1 MKKLIA
7 ALFLACILAGSAQA
21 QTHVSKNEK
30 ADDAPKPIL
39 SSADPAADS
48 IAFAKVRARMDS
60 IRKYRPTVGLVLA
73 GGGARGLAHLG
84 VIKLMEEM
92 GIPVDVVTGTS
103 MGGLVGGLYALGYK
117 HDQLDSLV
125 RAIEWPIMMSD
136 NVPDEYVRFKT
147 RQYRDKYIIRIPHH
161 YDDEDLAVRLKNERI
176 ADKMA
181 AESGHNSADML
192 NESISRM
199 GLGMPDGFL
208 YGLNVR
214 NMLSSVSVGYQDS
227 ISFADLPI
235 PYACVATDLYAMTPK
250 YWTSGSITD
259 ALRST
264 MAIPFYFRAVRQN
277 GEVLLD
283 GGMRNNFPVDL
294 ARTMGADI
302 IIGSDMSIHR
312 ELNEL
317 NSPVDFLLQT
327 ITLLASSA
335 NGPAREILTQGKN
348 FGVHH
353 ELKGYTMLSFDDA
366 SVDDI
371 IDQGYKNALAHK
383 EEFEAVA
390 ACVAGKTNSAVV
402 ASHPAAL
409 NLAQTKV
416 KVGDVRFRGIKE
428 REKRW
433 ILHSKDY
440 PADGMYDRAIIERM
454 LNSIYGSNA
463 FESVTYHL
471 EGAEE
476 PYTLVF
482 DCQKGQTN
490 DFAVGIR
497 ADTDETV
504 AIALRYGLGT
514 RRLTGMRMT
523 ADLKLGSNPSLVVD
537 WGTKSRIGLPSYG
550 IVGRMGLTNATV
562 GWTGDTHEQLFY
574 TAVDGY
580 LEDSRLRKG
589 SLRVGVTAE
598 MNPYE
603 HKLGY
608 ADLNLGW
615 DWRSFWLSCFGTFR
629 HDTFDDGYFPTR
641 GIRLYAD
648 GRYVFYG
655 RKPPKGLDYPDDF
668 EYHPD
673 DDIDDGTGGNDG
685 NAGAGFSFPTRAGD
699 VLLDELSEGPGPGP
713 DNNDFWNRRDP
724 VKPYFSLM
732 GSVEAAFTIGQDFT
746 VQPILYFGY
755 NSTDSEDMN
764 FRHPVVVGGF
774 MANRYAEHQIP
785 FFGFSHG
792 FRSSSRFTLMPQLD
806 LRYRFLRKNYVTARG
821 ALFMRDS
828 DFKFVFMGHQLWAAG
843 VEYARQSIIGPL
855 RVAAQYCDVGG
866 FSIYASIGFDF

>member
-1 MKKLIA
+1 MKRLIA
-7 ALFLACILAGSAQA
+7 ALFTACALVGSAQA
-21 QTHVSKNEK
+21 QIQDFEQVLQNAHEK
-30 ADDAPKPIL
+30 TYKPIL
-39 SSADPAADS
+39 ESAHPEADS
-48 IAFAKVRARMDS
+48 LAFLKVRARMDS
-60 IRKYRPTVGLVLA
+60 IRQYRPTVGLVLA

-84 VIKLMEEM
+84 VIKLIEEL

-103 MGGLVGGLYALGYK
+103 MGGLVGGLYALGYR

-136 NVPDEYVRFKT
+136 DVPSEYIGYKL
-147 RQYRDKYIIRIPHH
+147 RQYRETYALRVPHH
-161 YDDEDLAVRLKNERI
+161 YDDEDLADRLKNERI

-181 AESGHNSADML
+181 AESGHSSADML

-214 NMLSSVSVGYQDS
+214 NMLSSVTVSYQDS

-235 PYACVATDLYAMTPK
+235 PYACVATDLYAMAPK

-283 GGMRNNFPVDL
+283 GGMRNNYPVDI
-294 ARTMGADI
+294 AKAMGADI

-335 NGPAREILTQGKN
+335 NGPARKLLDV
-348 FGVHH
+348 GVHH

-371 IDQGYKNALAHK
+371 IDQGYQNAIQQKDL
-383 EEFEAVA
+383 FESIAKL
-390 ACVAGKTNSAVV
+390 VAGKRTPEVV
-402 ASHPAAL
+402 SHPAAL
-409 NLAQTKV
+409 NLAQKKV
-416 KVGDVRFRGIKE
+416 KVSEVKFLGIKE

-433 ILHSKDY
+433 ILHPKDY
-440 PADGMYDRAIIERM
+440 PADSMYDRTIIERL
-454 LNSIYGSNA
+454 LNSIYGTNA

-471 EGAEE
+471 EGDKE

-482 DCQKGQTN
+482 ECQKGQTN
-490 DFAVGIR
+490 DLAIGLR

-504 AIALRYGLGT
+504 AVALHYGLGT
-514 RRLTGMRMT
+514 RRLTGMRMS
-523 ADLKLGSNPSLVVD
+523 ADLKLGTNPALTVD

-550 IVGRMGLTNATV
+550 IVLRTGLMNATV
-562 GWTGDTHEQLFY
+562 GWANNTHEKLFHA
-574 TAVDGY
+574 AVDGY
-580 LEDSRLRKG
+580 LEDSRLRNG

-598 MNPYE
+598 MNPFE
-603 HKLGY
+603 HRLGY
-608 ADLNLGW
+608 TDHDNGW
-615 DWRSFWLSCFGTFR
+615 DWRSLWLSGFGTFK

-641 GIRLYAD
+641 GVRVLVN

-655 RKPPKGLDYPDDF
+655 RKKPDNYWDQAW

-673 DDIDDGTGGNDG
+673 DDLDDGDYDDGTQGD
-685 NAGAGFSFPTRAGD
+685 AAGFQFPTRADGD
-699 VLLDELSEGPGPGP
+699 TSDESEGGPEIP
-713 DNNDFWNRRDP
+713 DDWFARRDP
-724 VKPYFSLM
+724 VHPYFSLM
-732 GSVEAAFTIGQDFT
+732 GSVEAAFSIGENFT
-746 VQPILYFGY
+746 VQPAVYFGF
-755 NSTDSEDMN
+755 NSLEPEQMN
-764 FRHPVVVGGF
+764 FRHAVVVGGF
-774 MANRYAEHQIP
+774 LPNRYAERQIP
-785 FFGFSHG
+785 FFGFPLG
-792 FRSSSRFTLMPQLD
+792 FRETTKLTLIPQLD
-806 LRYRFLRKNYVTARG
+806 LRYRFLRKNYATARAG
-821 ALFMRDS
+821 VFIRDS
-828 DFKFVFMGHQLWAAG
+828 EFKYLFLGSKVYAFGA
-843 VEYARQSIIGPL
+843 EYARQTIVGPL
-855 RVAAQYCDVGG
+855 RVAAQWCNITGLTA
-866 FSIYASIGFDF
+866 YASIGFNF

>member
-1 MKKLIA
+1 MKRLIA
-7 ALFLACILAGSAQA
+7 ALFTACALMGSAQA
-21 QTHVSKNEK
+21 QNQDFEQILQNAHERTY
-30 ADDAPKPIL
+30 KPIL
-39 SSADPAADS
+39 ESAHPEADS
-48 IAFAKVRARMDS
+48 LAFLKVRARMDS
-60 IRKYRPTVGLVLA
+60 IRQYRPTVGLVLA

-84 VIKLMEEM
+84 VIKLIEEL
-92 GIPVDVVTGTS
+92 GIPVDIVTGTS

-136 NVPDEYVRFKT
+136 DVPTEYIGYKL
-147 RQYRDKYIIRIPHH
+147 RQYRETYALRIPHH
-161 YDDEDLAVRLKNERI
+161 YDDEDLADRLKNERI

-181 AESGHNSADML
+181 AESGHSSADML

-214 NMLSSVSVGYQDS
+214 NMLSSVTVGYQDS

-264 MAIPFYFRAVRQN
+264 MAIPFYFRAVRKN

-283 GGMRNNFPVDL
+283 GGMRNNYPVDI
-294 ARTMGADI
+294 AKAMGADI

-335 NGPAREILTQGKN
+335 NGPARKLLDV
-348 FGVHH
+348 GVHH

-371 IDQGYKNALAHK
+371 IDQGYLNAIQQK
-383 EEFEAVA
+383 ELFEAIA
-390 ACVAGKTNSAVV
+390 KLVAGKRKPEV

-409 NLAQTKV
+409 NLAQKKV
-416 KVGDVRFRGIKE
+416 KVSEVKFLGIKE
-428 REKRW
+428 REQRW
-433 ILHSKDY
+433 ILHPKDY
-440 PADGMYDRAIIERM
+440 PADGMYDRTIIERL
-454 LNSIYGSNA
+454 LNSIYGTNA

-471 EGAEE
+471 EGSEE

-482 DCQKGQTN
+482 ECQKGQTN
-490 DFAVGIR
+490 DLAVGLR

-504 AIALRYGLGT
+504 AVALHSGLGT
-514 RRLTGMRMT
+514 RRLTGMRMS
-523 ADLKLGSNPSLVVD
+523 ADLKLGTNPALTVD

-550 IVGRMGLTNATV
+550 IVLRTGLTSATV
-562 GWTGDTHEQLFY
+562 GWASDTHEKLFHA
-574 TAVDGY
+574 AVDGY

-589 SLRVGVTAE
+589 SVRVGVTAE

-603 HKLGY
+603 HRLGY
-608 ADLNLGW
+608 TDYNLGW
-615 DWRSFWLSCFGTFR
+615 DLRSFWLSGFGTFK

-641 GIRLYAD
+641 GVRLLVD
-648 GRYVFYG
+648 GRYVFCG
-655 RKPPKGLDYPDDF
+655 RKKPDNYWDQAW

-673 DDIDDGTGGNDG
+673 DDLDDGDFDDG
-685 NAGAGFSFPTRAGD
+685 DQGDAAGFQFATRADDDASG
-699 VLLDELSEGPGPGP
+699 ESEGPGPEVP
-713 DNNDFWNRRDP
+713 DDWITRRDP
-724 VKPYFSLM
+724 VHPYFSLM
-732 GSVEAAFTIGQDFT
+732 ASFEAAFTIGQNFT
-746 VQPILYFGY
+746 IQPIVFFGY
-755 NSTDSEDMN
+755 NSLEREQMN
-764 FRHPVVVGGF
+764 FRHTVVVGGF
-774 MANRYAEHQIP
+774 LQNRYAERQIP
-785 FFGFSHG
+785 FFGFPIG
-792 FRSSSRFTLMPQLD
+792 FRETTKLTLVPQLD
-806 LRYRFLRKNYVTARG
+806 FRYRFLRKNYATARAG
-821 ALFMRDS
+821 VFMRDYTLKYLFLGS
-828 DFKFVFMGHQLWAAG
+828 KVYAFGA
-843 VEYARQSIIGPL
+843 EYARQTIVGPL
-855 RVAAQYCDVGG
+855 RVAAQWCNITG
-866 FSIYASIGFDF
+866 FTTYASIGFTF

>member
-1 MKKLIA
+1 MHRNIFVSLLIELKPQVFTMKKLIA
-7 ALFLACILAGSAQA
+7 ALFFVGVLMGRAQA
-21 QTHVSKNEK
+21 Q
-30 ADDAPKPIL
+30 DFKPIL
-39 SSADPAADS
+39 ESSHPEADS
-48 IAFAKVRARMDS
+48 AAFAKVRARMDS
-60 IRKYRPTVGLVLA
+60 IRQYRPTVGLVLA

-84 VIKLMEEM
+84 VIKYMEEL
-92 GIPVDVVTGTS
+92 GIPVDIVTGTS

-136 NVPDEYVRFKT
+136 DIPSEYIGYKLRKY
-147 RQYRDKYIIRIPHH
+147 REQYVLRLPHH

-199 GLGMPDGFL
+199 GFGMPDGFL

-214 NMLSSVSVGYQDS
+214 NMLSSVTVGYQDS
-227 ISFADLPI
+227 LSFADLPV

-283 GGMRNNFPVDL
+283 GGMRNNYPVDI
-294 ARTMGADI
+294 AKAMGADI

-335 NGPAREILTQGKN
+335 NGPARKLLDL
-348 FGVHH
+348 GVHH

-371 IDQGYKNALAHK
+371 IDQGYQNATQQK
-383 EEFEAVA
+383 ELFESIAQA
-390 ACVAGKTNSAVV
+390 VAGKRKPEIAC
-402 ASHPAAL
+402 HPAAL
-409 NLAQTKV
+409 NIALQKV
-416 KVGDVRFRGIKE
+416 KVSEVKFLGIKE
-428 REKRW
+428 REQRW
-433 ILHSKDY
+433 ILHPKDY
-440 PADGMYDRAIIERM
+440 PADGMYDRAIIERL
-454 LNSIYGSNA
+454 LNSIYGTNA

-471 EGAEE
+471 EGSEE

-482 DCQKGQTN
+482 ECQKGQTN
-490 DFAVGIR
+490 DLAIGLR

-504 AIALRYGLGT
+504 AVALHYGLGT
-514 RRLTGMRMT
+514 RRLTGMRLT
-523 ADLKLGSNPSLVVD
+523 ADLKLGTNPYLTAD

-550 IVGRMGLTNATV
+550 IVGRIGMTNATV
-562 GWTGDTHEQLFY
+562 GWTGDTHEQLFF

-608 ADLNLGW
+608 SDLNLGW
-615 DWRSFWLSCFGTFR
+615 DWKSFWLSGFGTFK

-641 GIRLYAD
+641 GIRFYVD

-655 RKPPKGLDYPDDF
+655 KRPPKRFDLPD
-668 EYHPD
+668 EYQYHPD
-673 DDIDDGTGGNDG
+673 NDIDDGTDSGNDENSG
-685 NAGAGFSFPTRAGD
+685 LGFQTRAD
-699 VLLDELSEGPGPGP
+699 DESEGSGPEK
-713 DNNDFWNRRDP
+713 DADEFWNRRDP
-724 VKPYFSLM
+724 VKPYYSIMSSF
-732 GSVEAAFTIGQDFT
+732 EAAFTIGQNFT
-746 VQPILYFGY
+746 IQPILHFGY
-755 NSTDSEDMN
+755 NSVDIDDMN
-764 FRHPVVVGGF
+764 FRHGVVVGGF
-774 MANRYAEHQIP
+774 MENRYAEHQIP
-785 FFGFSHG
+785 FFGFPHG
-792 FRSSSRFTLMPQLD
+792 FRRSAQFTLVPQVD
-806 LRYRFLRKNYVTARG
+806 LRYRFLRKNYATARAG
-821 ALFMRDS
+821 LFMRDGE
-828 DFKFVFMGHQLWAAG
+828 FKSMFMGPHLWAAG
-843 VEYARQSIIGPL
+843 AEYARQTIVGPL
-855 RVAAQYCDVGG
+855 RLAAQYCSVGG
-866 FSIYASIGFDF
+866 FSLYASIGFDF